1 MELLPRR
8 VNKLLRESNINP
20 LLPTIGTFHT
30 SLMHFAGKLENFN
43 LGNSAATVFILPT
56 ILNQQ
61 KCIVDNR
68 NALLITEM
76 HCYHQLTLSTLI
88 LCITQNLIIP
98 VTVVQAPQEVITS
111 FCLPFTRMNRI
122 NSELLLFGVL

>member
-20 LLPTIGTFHT
+20 LLPTIDTFHT

-43 LGNSAATVFILPT
+43 LGNSAATAFNLPT

-68 NALLITEM
+68 NALL
-76 HCYHQLTLSTLI
+76 LSVDTFYIDSLHHPE
-88 LCITQNLIIP
+88 LNN
-98 VTVVQAPQEVITS
+98 TS
-111 FCLPFTRMNRI
+111 YGSAGTTRGHNK
-122 NSELLLFGVL
+122 LLFTFHENEQN